1 MASPVLVT
9 GAHGFIGRHV
19 CRTLATRGFEV
30 RALGHGAWSEAE
42 VSGWGISR
50 WLEADITFESLAQA
64 AGGESLD
71 ALIHCAGSGS
81 VSYSYNAPF
90 EDYQRSVS
98 TVATVLEFVRNVGA
112 HGPRVVMTSSAAVYG
127 DQGDVDLNE
136 TATRSPVSPYGFH
149 KLAAEGLCDS
159 YARFFG
165 VKVSVVRLFSV
176 YGEGL
181 RKQLLWD
188 GLNKLGRGDAHFF
201 GTGHELRDWVHVDDA
216 AQLLC
221 TAACAP
227 QANFEI
233 YNGGNQKATTREVL
247 SQLAS
252 ALGTGVGPSFN
263 GQTHTGN
270 PRRLTSDSGHAR
282 RQLGWKPRITLEE
295 GLTRYAAW
303 FNDGCLDRPPA

>member
-1 MASPVLVT
+1 MVSLALVT
-9 GAHGFIGRHV
+9 GARGFIGRHV
-19 CRTLATRGFEV
+19 CRALAEKGVAV
-30 RALGHGAWSEAE
+30 RALGHGAWSRSDAAH
-42 VSGWGISR
+42 WGVSR
-50 WLEADITFESLAQA
+50 WLEGDISFESLAA
-64 AGGESLD
+64 AIGADTLD
-71 ALIHCAGSGS
+71 TLIHCAGSGS

-98 TVATVLEFVRNVGA
+98 TVATVLEFVRTVGA

-165 VKVSVVRLFSV
+165 VKVSIVRLFSV

-188 GLNKLGRGDAHFF
+188 GLNKLARGEDHFF

-216 AQLLC
+216 AELLC

-252 ALGTGVGPSFN
+252 ALGTGIKPSFN

-282 RQLGWKPRITLEE
+282 RQLGWKPKITLEE
-295 GLTRYAAW
+295 GLARYATW
-303 FNDGCLDRPPA
+303 FNDGRLDRPRT